1 MDRSRNASGKEYCL
15 ICKVCGK
22 ISNQIFK
29 RKILDKYVI
38 AYFQCS
44 SCEFIQTEEP
54 YWLEEAYR
62 HSLNIED
69 TGIIKR
75 NILCAKRTSVVLY
88 SFFNHLGR
96 FLDYGGGTGLFVR
109 LMRDYGYNF
118 YWNDP
123 FTTNIFARG
132 YEYDNSLSPQ
142 YEAVTSFECFEH
154 FVDPPAEIKKML
166 SLAPAIVFS
175 TEIFTGGT
183 PSPDSWKY
191 YYFSH
196 GQHVSLYS
204 LKSLQRIA
212 QEHHLHLLTN
222 KKSFHLLSPVKTSSL
237 VFQALLK
244 ASVLGLPSVITALQG
259 TKTKSD
265 SQALTHEK

>member
-1 MDRSRNASGKEYCL
+1 L
-15 ICKVCGK
+15 ICKICGK
-22 ISNQIFK
+22 VSHQIFR
-29 RKILDKYVI
+29 RKILEKYDI

-54 YWLEEAYR
+54 YWLEEAYQQA
-62 HSLNIED
+62 LNIED

-88 SFFNHLGR
+88 SFFDHNGKY
-96 FLDYGGGTGLFVR
+96 LDYGGGTGLFVR

-132 YEYDNSLSPQ
+132 YESDFSQPRS

-154 FVDPPAEIKKML
+154 FVDPHAEIKKML
-166 SLAPAIVFS
+166 SVAPAIIFS
-175 TEIFTGGT
+175 TETFSGGT
-183 PSPDSWKY
+183 PSPNTWQY

-204 LKSLQRIA
+204 LKSLQIIA
-212 QEHHLHLLTN
+212 QEYYLHLLTN
-222 KKSFHLLSPVKTSSL
+222 KKSFHVLSPIKRSSIA
-237 VFQALLK
+237 FQALLK
-244 ASVLGLPSVITALQG
+244 ASILGLPSVITALKG
-259 TKTKSD
+259 TRTKFD
-265 SQALTHEK
+265 SEDLKHEKKARK

>member
-1 MDRSRNASGKEYCL
+1 M
-15 ICKVCGK
+15 ICKICGK
-22 ISNQIFK
+22 ASHQIF
-29 RKILDKYVI
+29 RHVVLGKYDI

-62 HSLNIED
+62 QSLNIED

-88 SFFNHLGR
+88 SFFNHHGR
-96 FLDYGGGTGLFVR
+96 FVDYGGGTGLFVR

-132 YEYDNSLSPQ
+132 YECDLSQPGS
-142 YEAVTSFECFEH
+142 YEAATSFECFEH
-154 FVDPPAEIKKML
+154 FVDPHAEIKKML
-166 SLAPAIVFS
+166 SLAPAIIFS
-175 TEIFTGGT
+175 TETFSNST
-183 PSPDSWKY
+183 PSPDTWLY

-196 GQHVSLYS
+196 GQHISLFS
-204 LKSLQRIA
+204 LKSLQMIA
-212 QEHHLHLLTN
+212 QEYHLHLLTN
-222 KKSFHLLSPVKTSSL
+222 NKSFHVLSPIKRSSL
-237 VFQALLK
+237 AFQALLK
-244 ASVLGLPSVITALQG
+244 ASILGLPSVITAFKG
-259 TKTKSD
+259 TRTKSD
-265 SQALTHEK
+265 SETLLQEKKARE

>member
-1 MDRSRNASGKEYCL
+1 L
-15 ICKVCGK
+15 ICKICGK
-22 ISNQIFK
+22 ASHQIFR
-29 RKILDKYVI
+29 RKVLDKYDI

-44 SCEFIQTEEP
+44 ACKFIQTEEP

-88 SFFNHLGR
+88 SYFNHNGR
-96 FLDYGGGTGLFVR
+96 YLDYGGGTGLFVR

-123 FTTNIFARG
+123 FTANIFARG
-132 YEYDNSLSPQ
+132 YEYDFSQPGS
-142 YEAVTSFECFEH
+142 YDAVTSFECFEH
-154 FVDPPAEIKKML
+154 FVDPHAEIKKML
-166 SLAPAIVFS
+166 SIAPAIIFS
-175 TEIFTGGT
+175 TEIFSGSV
-183 PSPDSWKY
+183 PSPEIWPY

-196 GQHVSLYS
+196 GQHISLYS
-204 LKSLQRIA
+204 LKSLQMIA
-212 QEHHLHLLTN
+212 QEYHLHLLTN
-222 KKSFHLLSPVKTSSL
+222 NKSFHVLMPENKSSS

-259 TKTKSD
+259 TKTKVD
-265 SQALTHEK
+265 SVALTQEKKARA